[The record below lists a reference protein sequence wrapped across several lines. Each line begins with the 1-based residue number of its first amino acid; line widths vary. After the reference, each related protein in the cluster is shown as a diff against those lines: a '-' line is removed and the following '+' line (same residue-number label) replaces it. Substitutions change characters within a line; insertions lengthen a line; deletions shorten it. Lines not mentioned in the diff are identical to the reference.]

1 MPTVTGRD
9 AVQRYFANSRTAL
22 ERSILPGAARA
33 AAKIIADEI
42 KAETPAEEVRDNLRT
57 RMRREDGRVVVTID
71 IPPGWARSV
80 GIWLEWGT
88 APHLIS
94 VDPSQSGGRSAGR
107 INRLAKEKGVPHQS
121 LVIGGKFVGSTV
133 WHPGARPHP
142 AFRPA
147 MDKREA
153 EAIAA
158 AQAYINTRVARGIDA
173 APAAPDEGDA

>member
-1 MPTVTGRD
+1 MPKVRGQ
-9 AVQRYFANSRTAL
+9 AEVKRYFADARTTIA
-22 ERSILPGAARA
+22 RSIVPGAARV

-42 KAETPAEEVRDNLRT
+42 RAETPAEEVRDNLRI
-57 RMRREDGRVVVTID
+57 RSRREDGRVVVTID

-107 INRLAKEKGVPHQS
+107 INRLAKEKGVPHHS

-158 AQAYINTRVARGIDA
+158 AQAYINTRIARGINA
-173 APAAPDEGDA
+173 AAAEPEGEE